1 MTISELLQSEH
12 IRGLLADHYRRC
24 VTAAVQG
31 YADSATDDDTVT
43 GALGR
48 ALRGQGEL
56 ALPDGRIVRWAT
68 RHRKLRGRGRGAPEK
83 HLGADGLFEIE
94 MEDEDRDRSRKSLP
108 FHARNGAA
116 GYGDSLLRGQAKR
129 LDNFPGGGVVVNYRP
144 EGYVAVDARLVAE
157 GEATRDS
164 EVSLADALAEDFVG
178 CRRGSTAYLFEPSV
192 GGVLLVHRSFLTVR
206 RWSPGHRIRT
216 TLRLGSTAGRSTMG

>member
-1 MTISELLQSEH
+1 MTISELIQNEE
-12 IRGLLADHYRRC
+12 IRRTLADHYRRG
-24 VTAAVQG
+24 VAVAVQG
-31 YADSATDDDTVT
+31 YADGAADDDAVT
-43 GALGR
+43 GALGQ

-68 RHRKLRGRGRGAPEK
+68 RHRKLRGRGRRAPEK

-94 MEDEDRDRSRKSLP
+94 MEDDERDRSRKSLP

-116 GYGDSLLRGQAKR
+116 DYGDSLLRGQAKR
-129 LDNFPGGGVVVNYRP
+129 LNAFPGGGVVVSYQP
-144 EGYVAVDARLVAE
+144 GGYVAVDARLVAD
-157 GEATRDS
+157 GEATRGS
-164 EVSLADALAEDFVG
+164 EVPLADTLVEDLVG

-192 GGVLLVHRSFLTVR
+192 GGVLLVHGSFVTVR

-216 TLRLGSTAGRSTMG
+216 TLRVGSGS